1 MTNAALPDGSGTIQV
16 FTPPIG
22 ATALLTGAALTAAST
37 TSAAISL
44 NGARVLR
51 YRADGPFRLSFGS
64 DNTIT
69 ATALSTPF
77 GGGAGVTHEGV
88 LGVPVGATHFAHIR
102 IGSSDVALELV
113 PIYMR

>member
-44 NGARVLR
+44 NGAQVLR
-51 YRADGPFRLSFGS
+51 YRADGPFRLSFGAS
-64 DNTIT
+64 DIT

-113 PIYMR
+113 PIYQR